1 MIIAK
6 LALAQRIIVTVVI
19 MDIIGPM
26 ENAKLVT
33 QIVIV
38 ALAQQQIAEAEKM
51 DIILIQQVNL
61 VFNV

>member
-38 ALAQQQIAEAEKM
+38 ALAQQQIAEAAEM
-51 DIILIQQVNL
+51 DIIWIQQVNL